1 MNTTAHPVAP
11 EEVMALLDGELS
23 AAEAQAVSAHL
34 DRCSECSVLAE
45 QFRSTS
51 RSVSRWNVEA
61 VPAKLEHSVTSAAGS
76 GVDIGKAN
84 IFLRAFLRA
93 SFWTWEQ
100 WALRGGGTLAALLL
114 VLAIF
119 LPTLHRS
126 QQAAV
131 SATSYQGKQHTE
143 RESSAGAS
151 AGKLPVNGDSIVDQQ
166 SKVSQSRTAK
176 GQGQGQGQGLLT
188 LTSPGIEAGSNRLF
202 NGPGDHAE
210 RSFSVDGQPVTHQQ
224 DKATSGPM
232 IARSVSLSIVVKDFA
247 ASRSSL
253 DGILARHHGYSAQ
266 LNVSTPENAARG
278 LAASLRIPAPELA
291 SAVADLK
298 TLGRVENE
306 SQSGEEVT
314 QEHADLVARLKNSRE
329 TEQRLRTIL
338 EERTGKVVEVLQVEQ
353 EIARV
358 RGDIERMEAEQTA
371 LEHRVDFA
379 SVELQL
385 TEEYKAQ
392 LNPPAASVSTRI
404 RNALVAGYRN
414 ASEMVLGIVLFFA
427 ESGPTLLIWLV
438 IIVLP
443 GIFVWRRY
451 RRALGTA

>member
-34 DRCSECSVLAE
+34 DRCAECGALAE

-51 RSVSRWNVEA
+51 LSVSRWNVEA
-61 VPAKLEHSVTSAAGS
+61 VPAKLEHSITSAAGS

-84 IFLRAFLRA
+84 IFLRV
-93 SFWTWEQ
+93 SFWTGEQ
-100 WALRGGGTLAALLL
+100 WALRGGGTLAALFL

-126 QQAAV
+126 QQAAM

-151 AGKLPVNGDSIVDQQ
+151 AGKLQVTGKLQVNGDSIVDQQ
-166 SKVSQSRTAK
+166 SKVSQSRTAN
-176 GQGQGQGQGLLT
+176 GQALVA
-188 LTSPGIEAGSNRLF
+188 LTSPGIAADSNGLF
-202 NGPGDHAE
+202 HGLGDHAE
-210 RSFSVDGQPVTHQQ
+210 KSFSVDGQPVTDQQ
-224 DKATSGPM
+224 DKVTSGPM

-358 RGDIERMEAEQTA
+358 RGDIERMEAEQKA

-414 ASEMVLGIVLFFA
+414 ASDMVLGIVLFFA

>member
-34 DRCSECSVLAE
+34 DRCAECSALAE

-51 RSVSRWNVEA
+51 RSLSRWNVEA
-61 VPAKLEHSVTSAAGS
+61 LPAKLEHSVTSAAVKSGS
-76 GVDIGKAN
+76 GFKIGNAN
-84 IFLRAFLRA
+84 LFIRA
-93 SFWTWEQ
+93 SFWTGKQ
-100 WALRGGGTLAALLL
+100 WALGGGGTLAALLL

-119 LPTLHRS
+119 LPTSHRS
-126 QQAAV
+126 QPAAM

-143 RESSAGAS
+143 RESGAGAS
-151 AGKLPVNGDSIVDQQ
+151 AGKLQVTGKLQVNGDSIVDQQ
-166 SKVSQSRTAK
+166 SKVSQSRTVK
-176 GQGQGQGQGLLT
+176 ELLK
-188 LTSPGIEAGSNRLF
+188 LTSPGIEAGSSGLF
-202 NGPGDHAE
+202 HGPGDHAE
-210 RSFSVDGQPVTHQQ
+210 RGFSVDGQPVPDQQ
-224 DKATSGPM
+224 DKVSSGPM

-253 DGILARHHGYSAQ
+253 DGMLARHHGYSAQ

-278 LAASLRIPAPELA
+278 LEASLRIPAPELA

-314 QEHADLVARLKNSRE
+314 QEHTDLVARLKNSRE

-338 EERTGKVVEVLQVEQ
+338 QERTGKVVEVLQVEQ
-353 EIARV
+353 EITRV
-358 RGDIERMEAEQTA
+358 RGDIERMEAEQKA

-379 SVELQL
+379 TVDLQL

-404 RNALVAGYRN
+404 HNAFVAGYRD
-414 ASEMVLGIVLFFA
+414 ASELVLGIVLFFA

-443 GIFVWRRY
+443 VIFVWRRC

>member
-34 DRCSECSVLAE
+34 DRCAECSALAE

-61 VPAKLEHSVTSAAGS
+61 VPARLEHSVTSAAVKAGA
-76 GVDIGKAN
+76 GVDLGKAN
-84 IFLRAFLRA
+84 LFVRA
-93 SFWTWEQ
+93 SFWSWKQ
-100 WALRGGGTLAALLL
+100 WALGSGGTLAALLL

-119 LPTLHRS
+119 LPTSHRS
-126 QQAAV
+126 QQAAM
-131 SATSYQGKQHTE
+131 SATLYRGKQPTE
-143 RESSAGAS
+143 RESSAGGS

-166 SKVSQSRTAK
+166 SNLSQSRTAEA
-176 GQGQGQGQGLLT
+176 LLT
-188 LTSPGIEAGSNRLF
+188 LTSPAIAADSNGNFHGL
-202 NGPGDHAE
+202 GDHAE
-210 RSFSVDGQPVTHQQ
+210 KSFSVHSQPGTGQQ
-224 DKATSGPM
+224 DKASSGPM
-232 IARSVSLSIVVKDFA
+232 IAHSVALSIVVKDFA

-253 DGILARHHGYSAQ
+253 DGMLARHHGYSAQ

-278 LAASLRIPAPELA
+278 LEASLRIPAAELA

-314 QEHADLVARLKNSRE
+314 QEHADLVARLNNSRE

-338 EERTGKVVEVLQVEQ
+338 QERTGKVVEVLQVEQ

-358 RGDIERMEAEQTA
+358 RGDVERMEAEQKA

-379 SVELQL
+379 TVALQL

-404 RNALVAGYRN
+404 HNAFVAGYRD
-414 ASEMVLGIVLFFA
+414 ASEMVLSIVLFFA
-427 ESGPTLLIWLV
+427 ESGPALLVWLV
-438 IIVLP
+438 ILGLP
-443 GIFVWRRY
+443 VIFVWRRY
-451 RRALGTA
+451 RRALGTT

>member
-34 DRCSECSVLAE
+34 DRCAECSALAE

-51 RSVSRWNVEA
+51 LSLSRWNVEA
-61 VPAKLEHSVTSAAGS
+61 VPEKLEDSVTGAAAKAGS

-84 IFLRAFLRA
+84 LFIRA
-93 SFWTWEQ
+93 SFWTWGQ
-100 WALRGGGTLAALLL
+100 WATASGGTLAALLL

-126 QQAAV
+126 QQAAM
-131 SATSYQGKQHTE
+131 SATFYQGKQHTE

-166 SKVSQSRTAK
+166 SKASQSRTA
-176 GQGQGQGQGLLT
+176 QALVT
-188 LTSPGIEAGSNRLF
+188 LTSPGIAADSNGLF
-202 NGPGDHAE
+202 PGLGNHTE
-210 RSFSVDGQPVTHQQ
+210 KSLSVDGQPMTDQQ
-224 DKATSGPM
+224 SKVISAPM
-232 IARSVSLSIVVKDFA
+232 IARTVSLSIVVKDFA

-253 DGILARHHGYSAQ
+253 DSILARHRGYSAQ

-278 LAASLRIPAPELA
+278 LRASLRIPAPELA
-291 SAVADLK
+291 SAVAELK

-338 EERTGKVVEVLQVEQ
+338 QERTGKVGEVLEVEQ
-353 EIARV
+353 EIGRV
-358 RGDIERMEAEQTA
+358 RGDIERMEAEQKA

-379 SVELQL
+379 TVDLQL

-443 GIFVWRRY
+443 VIFMWRRY

>member
-11 EEVMALLDGELS
+11 EEVMALLDDELS
-23 AAEAQAVSAHL
+23 AAEAHAVSAHL
-34 DRCSECSVLAE
+34 DRCAECSALAK

-51 RSVSRWNVEA
+51 LSVSRWNVEA
-61 VPAKLEHSVTSAAGS
+61 VPAKLADCIAELAAKSGS
-76 GVDIGKAN
+76 GLKIGNAN
-84 IFLRAFLRA
+84 LFIRA
-93 SFWTWEQ
+93 SFWTGEQ
-100 WALRGGGTLAALLL
+100 WALGGGGTLAALLL

-119 LPTLHRS
+119 LPTSHRS
-126 QQAAV
+126 QPAAI

-143 RESSAGAS
+143 RESSAGGS
-151 AGKLPVNGDSIVDQQ
+151 AGKLQVNGDSIVDQQ
-166 SKVSQSRTAK
+166 SKVSQSRSVK
-176 GQGQGQGQGLLT
+176 GLLK
-188 LTSPGIEAGSNRLF
+188 LTSPGIEAGSNGLF
-202 NGPGDHAE
+202 HGLGDHAE
-210 RSFSVDGQPVTHQQ
+210 KSFSVDGQPVIDQQ
-224 DKATSGPM
+224 DKVSSGPM

-253 DGILARHHGYSAQ
+253 DGMLARHHGYSAQ

-278 LAASLRIPAPELA
+278 LQASLRIPAPELA

-338 EERTGKVVEVLQVEQ
+338 QQRTGKVVEVLQVEQ

-358 RGDIERMEAEQTA
+358 RGDIERMEAEQKA

-379 SVELQL
+379 TVDLQL

-404 RNALVAGYRN
+404 HNAFVAGYRD
-414 ASEMVLGIVLFFA
+414 AAEMVLGIVLFFA

-443 GIFVWRRY
+443 VIFVWRRY

>member
-34 DRCSECSVLAE
+34 DRCAECSALAE

-61 VPAKLEHSVTSAAGS
+61 VPARLEHSVTSAAVKAGS
-76 GVDIGKAN
+76 GFDIGKAN
-84 IFLRAFLRA
+84 LFIRA
-93 SFWTWEQ
+93 SFWTGEQ
-100 WALRGGGTLAALLL
+100 WALGSWGTLAALLL

-119 LPTLHRS
+119 LPTSHRS
-126 QQAAV
+126 QPAAM

-143 RESSAGAS
+143 RESPAGAS
-151 AGKLPVNGDSIVDQQ
+151 AGKLQVTGKLQVNGDSIVDQQ
-166 SKVSQSRTAK
+166 SKVSQSRTVTE
-176 GQGQGQGQGLLT
+176 LLK
-188 LTSPGIEAGSNRLF
+188 LTPPGIEAGSSGLF
-202 NGPGDHAE
+202 HGPGDHAE
-210 RSFSVDGQPVTHQQ
+210 KSFSVDGQPVTDQQ
-224 DKATSGPM
+224 DKVSSGPM

-253 DGILARHHGYSAQ
+253 DGMLARHHGYSAQ

-278 LAASLRIPAPELA
+278 LEASLRIPAPELA

-314 QEHADLVARLKNSRE
+314 QEHTDLVARLKNSRE

-338 EERTGKVVEVLQVEQ
+338 QERTGKVVEVLQVEQ

-358 RGDIERMEAEQTA
+358 RGDIERMEAEQKA

-379 SVELQL
+379 TVDLQL

-404 RNALVAGYRN
+404 HNGFVAGYRD

-443 GIFVWRRY
+443 VIFVWRRY

>member
-34 DRCSECSVLAE
+34 DRCAECSALAE

-51 RSVSRWNVEA
+51 RSLSRWNVEA
-61 VPAKLEHSVTSAAGS
+61 VPARLEHSVTSAAVKAGS

-84 IFLRAFLRA
+84 LFVRA
-93 SFWTWEQ
+93 SFWTSEQ
-100 WALRGGGTLAALLL
+100 WALGGGGTLAALLL

-126 QQAAV
+126 QPAAM

-143 RESSAGAS
+143 RESPAGAS
-151 AGKLPVNGDSIVDQQ
+151 AGKVPVNGDSIVDQQ
-166 SKVSQSRTAK
+166 SKISRSRSAK
-176 GQGQGQGQGLLT
+176 GQALVALG
-188 LTSPGIEAGSNRLF
+188 SPGIAADSKGLF
-202 NGPGDHAE
+202 HGLGDHAE
-210 RSFSVDGQPVTHQQ
+210 KSFSVDGQPVTDQQ
-224 DKATSGPM
+224 DKVSSGPM
-232 IARSVSLSIVVKDFA
+232 IARSVSLSIVVKGFA

-278 LAASLRIPAPELA
+278 LEASLRIPAPELA
-291 SAVADLK
+291 SAVAELK

-338 EERTGKVVEVLQVEQ
+338 QERTGKVVEVLQVEQ

-358 RGDIERMEAEQTA
+358 RGDIERMEAEQKA

-379 SVELQL
+379 TVDLQL

-404 RNALVAGYRN
+404 HNAFVAGYRD

-443 GIFVWRRY
+443 VIFVWRRY
-451 RRALGTA
+451 RRTLGTA

>member
-1 MNTTAHPVAP
+1 MNTAAHPVAP

-34 DRCSECSVLAE
+34 DRCAECSALAE

-51 RSVSRWNVEA
+51 LSLSRWNVEA
-61 VPAKLEHSVTSAAGS
+61 VPAKLEHSVTTAAVKSGS

-84 IFLRAFLRA
+84 LFLRA
-93 SFWTWEQ
+93 SFWTWRQ
-100 WALRGGGTLAALLL
+100 WATAGGGTLAVLLL
-114 VLAIF
+114 VSAIF
-119 LPTLHRS
+119 FPNLHRS
-126 QQAAV
+126 PLRAPLRVVTRLADPAEFNDQKSEVSGRQITQRNSPATAARGIAV
-131 SATSYQGKQHTE
+131 DS
-143 RESSAGAS
+143 
-151 AGKLPVNGDSIVDQQ
+151 NGLFH
-166 SKVSQSRTAK
+166 
-176 GQGQGQGQGLLT
+176 GL
-188 LTSPGIEAGSNRLF
+188 GN
-202 NGPGDHAE
+202 HAE
-210 RSFSVDGQPVTHQQ
+210 KSVSVDGQPVTDQQ
-224 DKATSGPM
+224 DKGTSPM
-232 IARSVSLSIVVKDFA
+232 IARSVALSIVVKDFA

-253 DGILARHHGYSAQ
+253 DGTLARHHGYSAQ

-278 LAASLRIPAPELA
+278 LQASLRIPAPELA

-338 EERTGKVVEVLQVEQ
+338 QERTGKIVEVLQVEQ

-358 RGDIERMEAEQTA
+358 RGDIERMEAEQKA
-371 LEHRVDFA
+371 LEHRVEFA
-379 SVELQL
+379 TVDLQL
-385 TEEYKAQ
+385 TEEFKAQ

-414 ASEMVLGIVLFFA
+414 ASEMVLGMVLFFA
-427 ESGPTLLIWLV
+427 ESGPTLLIWLM

-443 GIFVWRRY
+443 VIFVWRRY
-451 RRALGTA
+451 RRALGSA

>member
-1 MNTTAHPVAP
+1 MNTSAHPVAP

-34 DRCSECSVLAE
+34 DRCAECSALAE

-51 RSVSRWNVEA
+51 LSLSRWNVEA
-61 VPAKLEHSVTSAAGS
+61 VPARLEHSVTSAAVKAGS

-84 IFLRAFLRA
+84 IFLRA
-93 SFWTWEQ
+93 SFWTWKQ
-100 WALRGGGTLAALLL
+100 WAFGSGSMLAALLL

-126 QQAAV
+126 QQAAM
-131 SATSYQGKQHTE
+131 SATFYQGKQHTE
-143 RESSAGAS
+143 RDGSAGGS
-151 AGKLPVNGDSIVDQQ
+151 AGKLPVNRDSIVDQQ
-166 SKVSQSRTAK
+166 SKVSQSRTA
-176 GQGQGQGQGLLT
+176 QGLVT
-188 LTSPGIEAGSNRLF
+188 LTSPGIEAGSNGVFHGL
-202 NGPGDHAE
+202 GDHAE
-210 RSFSVDGQPVTHQQ
+210 KSFSVDGQPVTDH
-224 DKATSGPM
+224 DKVTSGPM
-232 IARSVSLSIVVKDFA
+232 IARGVSLSIVVKDFA

-253 DGILARHHGYSAQ
+253 DGILARHRGYSAQ

-278 LAASLRIPAPELA
+278 LEASLRIPAPELA

-314 QEHADLVARLKNSRE
+314 QQHADLVARLKNSRE

-358 RGDIERMEAEQTA
+358 RGDIERMEAEQKA

-379 SVELQL
+379 TVDLQL

-404 RNALVAGYRN
+404 RNALVAGYRD

-443 GIFVWRRY
+443 IIFVWRRY
-451 RRALGTA
+451 RRALGSA